1 MMGPCISKQARESQT
16 SLDAAVARSETQLS
30 GIRAENVALGAQ
42 NASLREA
49 EAEAIRNLATKS
61 DLVRGIK
68 TELRVLHEQCAEAT
82 RIASSEK
89 RAAASTS
96 ESQERQVA
104 ALRTELE
111 ALQRA
116 FDDLEDASGS
126 RHASHLARAND
137 VRAMN
142 VQVATLSETLMRERE
157 LHATTVAV
165 LQRKLD
171 VFFTPPRA
179 RTAQQNALLVLAGG
193 DAGTV
198 PAGCVLLCFSLSR
211 PRLLYLSLTHTHSLS
226 RCSNVYR
233 YVKKDELMQVV
244 RRVHQEE
251 VDKHAAQ
258 TLLLEREIA
267 TLRVSLSAAH
277 ALATPAEVRRLRAV
291 DGAPLSQTM
300 RSGVAFDIS
309 PGTSSGAG
317 TAVTPPTS
325 LGEEASEL
333 GRRVHVNRHGSISV
347 SRDGM
352 ATTPVPT
359 LARRTEAQLPRE
371 Q

>member
-30 GIRAENVALGAQ
+30 GIRAENVTLGAQ

-68 TELRVLHEQCAEAT
+68 AELRVLHEQCAEAT

-193 DAGTV
+193 DTGMV

-211 PRLLYLSLTHTHSLS
+211 PRPLSLSHTFSLS
-226 RCSNVYR
+226 LLKR
-233 YVKKDELMQVV
+233 MQVCQK
-244 RRVHQEE
+244 R
-251 VDKHAAQ
+251 
-258 TLLLEREIA
+258 
-267 TLRVSLSAAH
+267 
-277 ALATPAEVRRLRAV
+277 
-291 DGAPLSQTM
+291 
-300 RSGVAFDIS
+300 
-309 PGTSSGAG
+309 
-317 TAVTPPTS
+317 
-325 LGEEASEL
+325 
-333 GRRVHVNRHGSISV
+333 
-347 SRDGM
+347 
-352 ATTPVPT
+352 
-359 LARRTEAQLPRE
+359 
-371 Q
+371 